1 MIGSDSLY
9 NVGWTAPTLILGGHM
24 IQSRLGSLRT
34 AKLFFGSLVMSYFF
48 MSAFGPGSFMR
59 DFELLKHAP
68 FNMLQPCVSNPADGS
83 YMMGADPMA
92 ISLLYFGMAHSGM
105 WWLLF
110 PCLAFDM
117 SVFGPKCMGGSV
129 AGIGAALCL

>member
-1 MIGSDSLY
+1 
-9 NVGWTAPTLILGGHM
+9 M